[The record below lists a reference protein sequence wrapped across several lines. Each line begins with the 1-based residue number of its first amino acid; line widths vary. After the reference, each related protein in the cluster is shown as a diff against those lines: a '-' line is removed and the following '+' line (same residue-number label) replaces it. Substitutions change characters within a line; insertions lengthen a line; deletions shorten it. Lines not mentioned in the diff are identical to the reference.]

1 MCYRRRHHPTT
12 AAAIY
17 SVVACGCHTY
27 VLSSYNTE
35 LLDGTSG
42 LCCAWSPQD
51 RRLFHSPTP
60 NWSSV
65 TRKVCFVG
73 YGFRWIQPKDGMYVE
88 PAMSKATCPIL
99 KQMLGYTSSNAGLYQ
114 PNSADTPIRPWLHS
128 IGIDEPLGPAAKRP
142 DFGALDGLMPLPRTV
157 RELEAQGLFEGTTT
171 LFSQTPPPSLQTRS
185 IIRAH
190 ICPLHTRAYTFLP
203 LLQRPLVVG

>member
-1 MCYRRRHHPTT
+1 
-12 AAAIY
+12 
-17 SVVACGCHTY
+17 
-27 VLSSYNTE
+27 
-35 LLDGTSG
+35 
-42 LCCAWSPQD
+42 
-51 RRLFHSPTP
+51 
-60 NWSSV
+60 
-65 TRKVCFVG
+65 
-73 YGFRWIQPKDGMYVE
+73 MYVE

-171 LFSQTPPPSLQTRS
+171 LSNPLPSPSPPLCKRVVLLLYTHTPVLAIRVLYA
-185 IIRAH
+185 RAH
-190 ICPLHTRAYTFLP
+190 LSCP